1 MVEEAVAAVSRATA
15 AALELPTLL
24 ALVADAAATDAGRRR
39 VLDLAPAAGP
49 DELELRRG
57 RFEEAQRLVAERALV
72 PGFEES
78 LIELAAALE
87 ASREALTGDDLVVLG
102 AMLRATRDAAAAIAA
117 ADPPC
122 PRLAARAAEAA
133 DLEPLRRKIERTL
146 DRRGRVRDDASPRL
160 VELGRTVRRSRQ
172 QLYDRLEGFVAEHRE
187 DLSEETVPLVG
198 GRLVVM
204 LHAGSRG
211 RAPGIVHGRSGTG
224 KSFYFEPLEAVESN
238 NRLQEAQQDEEEER
252 QRLLAELVGEARRA
266 APEIRGHLALVAE
279 LDALQAAARFAT
291 ASGAR
296 LAEIGERHRLA
307 LVGARHPLLDPKLA
321 ELRRRALGHPGHTQP
336 IVPLDL
342 ELDAD
347 RRVLVVTGPNAGGKT
362 VALKTVGLL
371 ALATGCGLPV
381 PAERGTRLPA
391 FRRVVA
397 TVGDEQ
403 DLLADRSTFSGRLLR
418 LKEAWEAADPD
429 ALVLLDELGSG
440 TDPEEGTALSI
451 ALLEGLL
458 ERGPLAVVTTHL
470 APLAA
475 AALEREGAAC
485 AAMEFDGETGE
496 PTYRLQPGPPG
507 GSEALSLA
515 RRLGLASGLI
525 DRAEE
530 LLGPGHRELRKLLA
544 EVEGLRRELRGSAE
558 EAERERRELAAE
570 REAAERLT
578 RDLEEERK
586 VLGKRL
592 KKELESFR
600 RKVTA
605 ELRGERER
613 LLERLESGRRRGLV
627 GESVERLFEEVP
639 RFAGDGDEEEGR
651 PLEVG
656 AEVEHRTMGWR
667 GELEKLSASRAQVR
681 VGGKRL
687 RCAPGDL
694 RRVAGE
700 PGTSGGRPP
709 RVAASP
715 SVAEPEVADEINL
728 IGRRVEPALEEL
740 DRYLDRALLGARDRV
755 RVVHGHGT
763 GRLKAAVRDFLR
775 GHPAIASLRPG
786 RANEG
791 GDGATVAILKG

>member
-266 APEIRGHLALVAE
+266 ALEIRGHLALVAE
-279 LDALQAAARFAT
+279 LDALQAAARFAA

-321 ELRRRALGHPGHTQP
+321 ELRRRALGHPGHTLP

-627 GESVERLFEEVP
+627 GESVERLFEEAP

>member
-1 MVEEAVAAVSRATA
+1 MVEEAVAAVSPATA

-24 ALVADAAATDAGRRR
+24 ALVADSAATDAGRRR
-39 VLDLAPAAGP
+39 VAELAPAPSAK
-49 DELELRRG
+49 DLELRRE
-57 RFEEAQRLVAERALV
+57 RFEEAQRLLAEGPLV

-78 LIELAAALE
+78 LIELAAALD
-87 ASREALTGDDLVVLG
+87 ASRDALAGGDLVVLG
-102 AMLRATRDAAAAIAA
+102 AMLRATRAAAAAISA

-122 PRLAARAAEAA
+122 PRLAALAGEAA

-160 VELGRTVRRSRQ
+160 VELGGTVRRSRQ
-172 QLYDRLEGFVAEHRE
+172 QLYGRLERFVAEHRE
-187 DLSEETVPLVG
+187 DLSEETVPLLG

-252 QRLLAELVGEARRA
+252 RRLLAELVGEARRA
-266 APEIRGHLALVAE
+266 APEIRDHLALVAE
-279 LDALQAAARFAT
+279 LDALQAAARFA
-291 ASGAR
+291 AAAGAR

-321 ELRRRALGHPGHTQP
+321 DLRRRALGHAGHTLP
-336 IVPLDL
+336 IVPLDV
-342 ELDAD
+342 ELAAE

-362 VALKTVGLL
+362 VALKTVGLF

-403 DLLADRSTFSGRLLR
+403 DLLEDRSTFSGRLLR
-418 LKEAWEAADPD
+418 LKEAWEAAGPD

-458 ERGPLAVVTTHL
+458 ERGPLAVITTHL

-507 GSEALSLA
+507 GSEALALA
-515 RRLGLASGLI
+515 RRLGLASALV

-530 LLGPGHRELRKLLA
+530 LLAPGHRELRRLLA
-544 EVEGLRRELRGSAE
+544 EVETLRRELRRSAE
-558 EAERERRELAAE
+558 EAERERRTLAAE
-570 REAAERLT
+570 REEAERLT
-578 RDLEEERK
+578 REVEEERK
-586 VLGKRL
+586 VLGRRL

-600 RKVTA
+600 RKVA
-605 ELRGERER
+605 GELRGERER

-627 GESVERLFEEVP
+627 GESVERLFAAAPKFEGVE
-639 RFAGDGDEEEGR
+639 DEEDGR

-667 GELEKLSASRAQVR
+667 GEIEKLSASRVEVR

-687 RCAPGDL
+687 RCAPADL
-694 RRVAGE
+694 RRLPEAPASAAE
-700 PGTSGGRPP
+700 RPP
-709 RVAASP
+709 RIAASP
-715 SVAEPEVADEINL
+715 AVAEPEVAAEINL

-740 DRYLDRALLGARDRV
+740 DRYLDRALLGARDSV
-755 RVVHGHGT
+755 RVVHGHGS
-763 GRLKAAVRDFLR
+763 GRLKAAVREFLR
-775 GHPAIASLRPG
+775 GHPAIDGLRPG